1 MFKKKAA
8 LLFVCILCLLF
19 GACGVEDNS
28 EAATTTQGVD
38 DAVYSDITLPD
49 YKESNPVRYLD
60 VDANGFKCNGWQDF
74 GLKGE
79 IRTNAQNPGTTYTSQ
94 MYSYF
99 IRNDLKHLYADI
111 ELPKEL
117 KELPEWLA
125 DTTADGRRSFW
136 YSMGRLPESIEVVST
151 SELTNESGSM
161 KFVMVEYKVQSN
173 VINGDKIEDWV
184 VYFMEDEG
192 VYSAYAVRVNE
203 SFDFVKSY
211 SETIVKSYQLKQ

>member
-1 MFKKKAA
+1 MEFENGAVASFNMSSFNKGGR
-8 LLFVCILCLLF
+8 FIRIF
-19 GACGVEDNS
+19 G
-28 EAATTTQGVD
+28 T
-38 DAVYSDITLPD
+38 
-49 YKESNPVRYLD
+49 
-60 VDANGFKCNGWQDF
+60 
-74 GLKGE
+74 KGE
-79 IRTNAQNPGTTYTSQ
+79 IRTITVPIGSTYVYQ
-94 MYSYF
+94 MYSYY
-99 IRNDLKHLYADI
+99 IRNDLSHIYADE
-111 ELPKEL
+111 ELPDKFED
-117 KELPEWLA
+117 LPRWLT
-125 DTTADGRRSFW
+125 DTMTVGRRSFW